1 MTKRELCET
10 TVQEVLRGG
19 RSDGTCLSKDRIA
32 RIKATAARVRAD
44 EEKRDDAAVEGD
56 RVHLQDDLVF
66 CFKKG
71 RVKQLWFGKLQQM
84 RTKQA
89 RRTRNV
95 HYSIDL
101 TNPPDDL
108 KMQLQW
114 YHETRKGSGR
124 YHPSLRT
131 VTVDRTFVDVES
143 CLGLAK
149 FKFQNDCYV
158 LVDNGQLQR
167 FRRLMNSIN

>member
-1 MTKRELCET
+1 MSKRELCEA

-56 RVHLQDDLVF
+56 RVHLQDDLAF

-108 KMQLQW
+108 KIQLQW